1 MHSPS
6 DLFEL
11 APIVFVLFAPLVY
24 ALMRARN
31 ATRDD
36 FIFNSGRT
44 GLLATIAGIVC
55 GNIGAGTFV
64 ALLLFSDASPILGVS
79 LAFAYA
85 LGLVICGAIAPRVHR
100 QSQEYG
106 VHGLVDLI
114 VAAHRVRHPL
124 AVWIPIAFVFLLRT
138 AVQLLALAAIL
149 SAIMPVSNLGALVLA
164 SAFTG
169 IYTAIGGYRVATETD
184 VFQAGVILL
193 GLGVLTV
200 SNAGGAPHIENP
212 FDLGPYKFPLLVG
225 VWLFIPVS
233 AVLAIDN
240 WQRMATARAPGV
252 ARRAFLL
259 AAPLCLFCYL
269 GIVWLGLKGHAGEEV
284 LTVLRETMPANW
296 AWLADVMLIAVLMST
311 MDTFVMPLLTSLKQT
326 RYTLRQLQLMVL
338 MLFVLLAVVA
348 YALGP
353 LLNSII
359 AAFSSLVVFLPAVLA
374 ALLLRNLR
382 SASAVLSLNLGVAVS
397 LTLVGIDLNYAAFL
411 GFGVALVA
419 YAVAWAWPL
428 RKSMRPQANLER
440 SISTDSQ

>member
-1 MHSPS
+1 MYSPF
-6 DLFEL
+6 DILEFG
-11 APIVFVLFAPLVY
+11 PIVFVLFAPLVY
-24 ALMRARN
+24 ALARARN

-79 LAFAYA
+79 LACAYA
-85 LGLVICGAIAPRVHR
+85 LGLVICGAIAPVVHR
-100 QSQEYG
+100 QSSQYG

-149 SAIMPVSNLGALVLA
+149 ATILPVSNLAALVLA

-184 VFQAGVILL
+184 IFQAIVILV
-193 GLGVLTV
+193 GIGVLTLT
-200 SNAGGAPHIENP
+200 NAGGMPHIENM
-212 FDLGPYKFPLLVG
+212 FDLGPYKLPLLVG

-240 WQRMATARAPGV
+240 WQRMATARAPAV

-269 GIVWLGLKGHAGEEV
+269 SIVWLGLKGHAGEEV
-284 LTVLRETMPANW
+284 LTVLRATMPAQW

-311 MDTFVMPLLTSLKQT
+311 MDTFVMPLITSLERT

-338 MLFVLLAVVA
+338 MLFSVLAIAA
-348 YALGP
+348 YAMGP

-374 ALLLRNLR
+374 ALLTRNPR
-382 SASAVLSLNLGVAVS
+382 AGSAVLSLNLGVAVS
-397 LTLVGIDLNYAAFL
+397 LVLVGIDLNYAAFA
-411 GFGVALVA
+411 GFGVAALTYGLGWGLA
-419 YAVAWAWPL
+419 SRSRRSGQPL
-428 RKSMRPQANLER
+428 RN
-440 SISTDSQ
+440 SQ